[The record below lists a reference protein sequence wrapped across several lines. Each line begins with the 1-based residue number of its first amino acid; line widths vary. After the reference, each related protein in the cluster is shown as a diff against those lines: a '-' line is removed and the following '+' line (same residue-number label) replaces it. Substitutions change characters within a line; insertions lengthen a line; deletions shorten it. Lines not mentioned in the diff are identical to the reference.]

1 MRQLGNVSGLHEQV
15 DFPRASFARPR
26 FPASGAVAYTVVGN
40 EGLDAEIIRR
50 LIGTAVY
57 TVDHY
62 FPAMM
67 SIIYGNE
74 LPEDAIRHVEQSVS

>member
-1 MRQLGNVSGLHEQV
+1 MSRGCMSRLTFLGRRLC
-15 DFPRASFARPR
+15 PR